1 MMSFCLSFFSNNMR
15 NSKDNERENKKYLNN
30 FIFLYI

>member
-1 MMSFCLSFFSNNMR
+1 MK

-30 FIFLYI
+30 FVYLRMEEKLKK